1 MGVDSKMSVCVCV
14 CVSVCNDFVPKYL
27 LNGWSDWDNFFFAKT
42 RENVYLGFLILGFRG
57 HRPRVKALG

>member
-14 CVSVCNDFVPKYL
+14 CVSVCNDFVPNYL
-27 LNGWSDWDNFFFAKT
+27 LNGWSDWDKKNYTKT

>member
-14 CVSVCNDFVPKYL
+14 CVSVTTLSPIIFWTYGPIGTKKNYT
-27 LNGWSDWDNFFFAKT
+27 KT